1 MTKQIGYYKSDWYIM
16 GIDGK
21 YNNAC
26 ISHTESQLR
35 YTVQGRQ
42 NGQSTDWVLLTLENM
57 DLKIILN
64 SMVLYSMIWSGGD
77 ENAIRV
83 TFM

>member
-1 MTKQIGYYKSDWYIM
+1 MD
-16 GIDGK
+16 
-21 YNNAC
+21 
-26 ISHTESQLR
+26 L
-35 YTVQGRQ
+35 
-42 NGQSTDWVLLTLENM
+42 VLLTLENM

-64 SMVLYSMIWSGGD
+64 FMVLYSMIWSGGE

>member
-1 MTKQIGYYKSDWYIM
+1 MTNIINPTGTLWASTGNITTPV
-16 GIDGK
+16 
-21 YNNAC
+21 
-26 ISHTESQLR
+26 SHIQNRSFDIQF
-35 YTVQGRQ
+35 QGRQ
-42 NGQSTDWVLLTLENM
+42 NGPSMDLVLLTLENM

-64 SMVLYSMIWSGGD
+64 FMVLYSMIWSGGE